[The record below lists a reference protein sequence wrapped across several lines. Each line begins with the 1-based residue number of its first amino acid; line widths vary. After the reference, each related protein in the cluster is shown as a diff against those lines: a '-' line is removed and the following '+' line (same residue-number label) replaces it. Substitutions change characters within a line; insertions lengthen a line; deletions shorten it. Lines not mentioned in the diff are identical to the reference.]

1 MKRFIYFLNS
11 AILTIALVLPVESF
25 SQPVPEPIVFNSLE
39 TVAADI
45 LLVHY
50 KFDESSGDVVADSS
64 GNGYDGIIT
73 GNPEWVEGYLGNALE
88 FKGADLVTLP
98 AAEIGLTPYKGTVT
112 FWLNAD
118 VPAADINTMFWAGDN
133 TTGTGFGPEN
143 EMHVHLEV
151 ANPNIWEGGEFVF
164 FAITTASDQLI
175 FLHSDPDKGGAD
187 ERATPPVNPILLGDL
202 QWHHVAAVWDGD
214 LAVATIYIDGE
225 YVTHSDYTPGE
236 YELSNI
242 ILGQMAY
249 GNRPYTGKLDDL
261 RIYSYALSDDDIE
274 NLYNNIGVHVPGY
287 QAPKDIV
294 LNQNYPNP
302 FHTNT
307 KIQFQ
312 LPKNNV
318 HVSLQ
323 VYNSNGQHMGTLID
337 RNLNSGVHQVT
348 FGADRFPSGIYFYKF
363 QTGDFIQVR
372 RMILLK

>member
-1 MKRFIYFLNS
+1 
-11 AILTIALVLPVESF
+11 
-25 SQPVPEPIVFNSLE
+25 
-39 TVAADI
+39 
-45 LLVHY
+45 
-50 KFDESSGDVVADSS
+50 
-64 GNGYDGIIT
+64 
-73 GNPEWVEGYLGNALE
+73 
-88 FKGADLVTLP
+88 
-98 AAEIGLTPYKGTVT
+98 
-112 FWLNAD
+112 
-118 VPAADINTMFWAGDN
+118 
-133 TTGTGFGPEN
+133 
-143 EMHVHLEV
+143 
-151 ANPNIWEGGEFVF
+151 
-164 FAITTASDQLI
+164 
-175 FLHSDPDKGGAD
+175 
-187 ERATPPVNPILLGDL
+187 
-202 QWHHVAAVWDGD
+202 
-214 LAVATIYIDGE
+214 
-225 YVTHSDYTPGE
+225 
-236 YELSNI
+236 
-242 ILGQMAY
+242 MAY

-372 RMILLK
+372 RMILLTNILQKKS